1 MVPPKKY
8 GLAHTNYDDNFVF
21 DEKNILPPVRG
32 SKDCINLSIKVKIDF
47 SYSFCHRLW

>member
-21 DEKNILPPVRG
+21 DGKIYLITLGAIFEHFLPLLEG
-32 SKDCINLSIKVKIDF
+32 GLI
-47 SYSFCHRLW
+47 